1 MANIVL
7 RNGWNQP
14 AIYKNVASVTFQ
26 TDIEGVTATYY
37 ENGSGGSG
45 GPCAQ
50 ANWVQNDTRAADYIK
65 NRPFYSSYEEI
76 IAPIAVELA
85 QGTYEGLTLY
95 GAILGELVDFSKTEY
110 TVIWGDDLWFC
121 DVVEIEGKK
130 YLGDPNIVGIST
142 ESAGEVPPFV
152 GIYEEGILTFYSN
165 VAAALTIGLGGPEEI
180 HTIDPKYLPEIMMSG
195 ADWEAEEGQPGFI
208 ANKPTTFG
216 LDEVQLQNYLTNNE
230 YITKT
235 ALEAYDYATEK
246 FITEGLSELEK
257 KIPSIEGLIT
267 ETEVDQKIKKAKE
280 EIQKL
285 LEEYADISWVE
296 ENYATKTEAEKLSNR
311 IKAIEDDYVG
321 KTSFKTLEDA
331 VSELQKA
338 LVDYKTEVAKTYATK
353 NELIESQ
360 ADWLVEDVSNS
371 AAIKNKPFGIIPD
384 IVSITE
390 DSIPAVFEPV
400 EGGYQASLGIEL
412 DTTKKYTLLWNAVS
426 IDCEIGVEKNGIVLN
441 TNGTVFVT
449 EKPAEEI
456 KLGLRLTDNIY
467 RLDTKYLNK
476 EEILE
481 GMASQK
487 YVQSQIGAIPQSDWN
502 QNDLLQKSYIKNRP
516 FYTEDDNV
524 KPQQLEFQES
534 ARHPNR
540 YSCQKKNDAFLYY
553 KNGDVKKTYTVIWN
567 EKVYENCSCREVV
580 FRSSEAGQVNIL
592 YKIPNVVGNP
602 ELWETTKFSC
612 VDSLGTDLPFVFSLT
627 QNFQGCGLDID
638 DTYITT
644 TDYSNSHSL
653 RVYATD
659 AIHKIDTKYLPDTAL
674 ATPDWNAKEGSAGY
688 IQNKPT
694 IPEPQIQADWL
705 ETNTNSA
712 SFILNKPEIIQ
723 PQQANWKEQDSD
735 KLSYIQN
742 LPKAFRFNSEGY
754 VYVTSNSGVTL
765 ESWRADW
772 QEDKPCNKGF
782 IRNKPFG
789 EIPYQIYE
797 KIPSFDDGEGSLWG
811 IKEFVGGFPNITVG
825 NKYVIK
831 FNSLEYTAFAKK
843 SVMFKNDLI
852 VSGVNGF
859 SFGNASLLNASQNTD
874 FSDSGENF
882 FVEFG
887 FEKNDYGLIGYIIFL
902 NRSLKELQEVD
913 FSIKEF
919 GDIKK
924 IDKKYLPDE
933 CFNGGL
939 AQEQLKK
946 LEELIQRQN
955 DTIRTMQEKID
966 ELSIRVL
973 QLEQGNTGPN
983 PEIEVEQETL
993 KIDGVVSGEIL
1004 ELSTGI
1010 INEETLIL
1018 TGRKGPEIEQ
1028 ETLSIDGEVVE
1039 EILEGSGT
1047 VSKDGVWEVL

>member
-14 AIYKNVASVTFQ
+14 ATYKNVASVTFQ

-45 GPCAQ
+45 GLGAQ
-50 ANWVQNDTRAADYIK
+50 ANWAQNDSQAADYIK

-76 IAPIAVELA
+76 IAPIAVELV
-85 QGTYEGLTLY
+85 QGTYEGLILY
-95 GAILGELVDFSKTEY
+95 GAILGELSDFSETEY

-130 YLGDPNIVGIST
+130 YLGDLNIVGIST
-142 ESAGEVPPFV
+142 ESTGEVPPFV

-180 HTIDPKYLPEIMMSG
+180 YKIDSKYLPDNMLSG

-208 ANKPTTFG
+208 ANKPSTFD

-230 YITKT
+230 YVTKT
-235 ALEAYDYATEK
+235 VLEDYDYATEE
-246 FITEGLSELEK
+246 FVTEGLSGLEK

-267 ETEVDQKIKKAKE
+267 E
-280 EIQKL
+280 
-285 LEEYADISWVE
+285 
-296 ENYATKTEAEKLSNR
+296 
-311 IKAIEDDYVG
+311 
-321 KTSFKTLEDA
+321 
-331 VSELQKA
+331 
-338 LVDYKTEVAKTYATK
+338 TEVAKTYATK

-360 ADWLVEDVSNS
+360 ADWFVEDVKSS

-384 IVSITE
+384 IIPITE
-390 DSIPAVFEPV
+390 DSVPATFDAV
-400 EGGYQASLGIEL
+400 EGGYLTSLGVEL
-412 DTTKKYTLLWNAVS
+412 DTTKKYTLLWNTIS

-441 TNGTVFVT
+441 ANGTVFVI

-487 YVQSQIGAIPQSDWN
+487 YVQSQISAIPQSDWD

-524 KPQQLEFQES
+524 KLQQLEFQES
-534 ARHPNR
+534 ARHSNR
-540 YSCQKKNDAFLYY
+540 YSCQKKNDALLYY
-553 KNGDVKKTYTVIWN
+553 KNGDVKKTYTVIWD
-567 EKVYENCSCREVV
+567 EKVYENCVCREVV

-602 ELWETTKFSC
+602 KLWETTKFSC
-612 VDSLGTDLPFVFSLT
+612 IDSLGIDLPFVFSLT
-627 QNFQGCGLDID
+627 QNFEGCGLDID

-644 TDYSNSHSL
+644 ADYSNSHSL

-674 ATPDWNAKEGSAGY
+674 AAPDWDAEEGSAGY
-688 IQNKPT
+688 IQNKPS
-694 IPEPQIQADWL
+694 IPDPQVQADWL
-705 ETNTNSA
+705 ETNTDSA

-723 PQQANWKEQDSD
+723 PRQANWEEKDSD
-735 KLSYIQN
+735 ELSYIQN
-742 LPKAFRFNSEGY
+742 LPKAFRSNDEGY
-754 VYVTSNSGVTL
+754 VYVTSKSGVTL

-772 QEDKPCNKGF
+772 QENKPQNKGF

-797 KIPSFDDGEGSLWG
+797 KVPSFDGGDGNLWG
-811 IKEFVGGFPNITVG
+811 IKEFVGGFPNITIG

-843 SVMFKNDLI
+843 PVVFKNDLI

-882 FVEFG
+882 FIEFG
-887 FEKNDYGLIGYIIFL
+887 FEKDEYGLIGYILFL
-902 NRSLKELQEVD
+902 NRSLEGLQEVD

-933 CFNGGL
+933 CFNSDL

-946 LEELIQRQN
+946 LEELIQQQN
-955 DTIRTMQEKID
+955 DTIKTMQEKID
-966 ELSIRVL
+966 ELSIRVS
-973 QLEQGNTGPN
+973 QLEQGNTGSS

-993 KIDGVVSGEIL
+993 KIDGVVSGETL
-1004 ELSTGI
+1004 ELSIGI

-1018 TGRKGPEIEQ
+1018 TGSKDPEVEQ